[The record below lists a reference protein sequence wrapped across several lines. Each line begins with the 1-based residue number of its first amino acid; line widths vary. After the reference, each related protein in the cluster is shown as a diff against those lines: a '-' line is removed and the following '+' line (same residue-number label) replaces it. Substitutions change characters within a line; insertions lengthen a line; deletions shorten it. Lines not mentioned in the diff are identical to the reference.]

1 MIGRDLHE
9 ADPRAVGLLADEL
22 GVEADER
29 CAPQAIDERRDAR
42 GILDERRIALRNARM
57 LEDRWR
63 LLAFG
68 AVGLTVPRGSLAAP
82 VARRGWGRRIW
93 IGHGRGGE
101 RSRSV
106 AAANRLPT
114 MTPRSMGAGGGHARD
129 GRSRRSA
136 ESEVCMLGPMVFVVA
151 IAAVGLVLLVAIFW
165 GIGVYNRLQR
175 LRIRSQG
182 AWSDIDVQLKRRHDL
197 IPNLVETV
205 KGYASHEKE
214 TLEAV
219 MAARSGAM
227 SARGPAESGAAEG
240 MLTAALGRLFAVA
253 EAYPDLKANQNFLQL
268 QQELGQTE
276 NAIGFSRQS
285 YNRSVGDYNEQIAVF
300 PASIVAGLFNFEPG
314 AFFEVADAA
323 QREAPKV
330 KF

>member
-1 MIGRDLHE
+1 
-9 ADPRAVGLLADEL
+9 
-22 GVEADER
+22 
-29 CAPQAIDERRDAR
+29 
-42 GILDERRIALRNARM
+42 
-57 LEDRWR
+57 
-63 LLAFG
+63 
-68 AVGLTVPRGSLAAP
+68 
-82 VARRGWGRRIW
+82 
-93 IGHGRGGE
+93 
-101 RSRSV
+101 
-106 AAANRLPT
+106 
-114 MTPRSMGAGGGHARD
+114 MTPRRVERGA
-129 GRSRRSA
+129 SIRRIDAQVSA
-136 ESEVCMLGPMVFVVA
+136 ESEVSMGSTGSTGLMLLTVVGA
-151 IAAVGLVLLVAIFW
+151 IGLILVLAFLW
-165 GIGVYNRLQR
+165 GIGVYNALQR

-205 KGYASHEKE
+205 KGYATHEKE

-276 NAIGFSRQS
+276 NAIGFSRQN
-285 YNRSVGDYNEQIAVF
+285 YNRAVGDYNEQIAVF
-300 PASIVAGLFNFEPG
+300 PASIVAGLFNFEAG
-314 AFFEVADAA
+314 TFFEVADPA

-330 KF
+330 RF

>member
-1 MIGRDLHE
+1 
-9 ADPRAVGLLADEL
+9 
-22 GVEADER
+22 
-29 CAPQAIDERRDAR
+29 
-42 GILDERRIALRNARM
+42 
-57 LEDRWR
+57 
-63 LLAFG
+63 
-68 AVGLTVPRGSLAAP
+68 
-82 VARRGWGRRIW
+82 
-93 IGHGRGGE
+93 
-101 RSRSV
+101 
-106 AAANRLPT
+106 
-114 MTPRSMGAGGGHARD
+114 
-129 GRSRRSA
+129 
-136 ESEVCMLGPMVFVVA
+136 MLGPMVFVVA

-240 MLTAALGRLFAVA
+240 MLTATLGRLFAVA

-285 YNRSVGDYNEQIAVF
+285 YNSSVGDYNEQIAVF

-314 AFFEVADAA
+314 AFFEVADSA